1 MINSYSFA
9 QEIEILHKSQDIDYI
24 DAVIFWCEKNNIE
37 VDLIAE
43 YIKKDTVLKSK
54 IQVEAELLN
63 ILKKGARLPI

>member
-1 MINSYSFA
+1 MENMIFVKQIEEICNDMKLSY
-9 QEIEILHKSQDIDYI
+9 IESI
-24 DAVIFWCEKNNIE
+24 IFWCEKNNIE

>member
-1 MINSYSFA
+1 
-9 QEIEILHKSQDIDYI
+9 
-24 DAVIFWCEKNNIE
+24 
-37 VDLIAE
+37 LIAE